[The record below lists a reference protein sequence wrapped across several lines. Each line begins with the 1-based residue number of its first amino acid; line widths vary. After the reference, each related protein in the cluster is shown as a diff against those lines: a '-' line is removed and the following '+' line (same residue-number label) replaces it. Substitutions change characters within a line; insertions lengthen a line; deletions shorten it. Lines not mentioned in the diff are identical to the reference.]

1 MAKKQK
7 KPAIRRRR
15 GPQREM
21 SAFGPFL
28 VFGLVITAVI
38 NHHAAIVAT
47 IGLVPTI
54 VLGFTG
60 RGEHKSQRL
69 QCVGYTNLAG
79 VLPFIPLVVARND
92 SQVVIGDIFN
102 IVAMFGSAAIGY
114 ALIYVGPMVASYIL
128 QSLNQDRVK
137 KIAQQ
142 RQALVDMWGHEV
154 LGDKD
159 EEVGQNT
166 PLRRQA

>member
-7 KPAIRRRR
+7 KPALRRRR
-15 GPQREM
+15 KPQQEF
-21 SAFGPFL
+21 SAFGPLL
-28 VFGLVITAVI
+28 VFGLAGLFLFSSDAALVVAV
-38 NHHAAIVAT
+38 
-47 IGLVPTI
+47 GLVPTI

-60 RGEHKSQRL
+60 RGAHKGPRL
-69 QCVGYTNLAG
+69 QCVGFANLGG
-79 VLPFIPLVVARND
+79 VLPFIPQVLARND
-92 SQVVIGDIFN
+92 AQVVIGDIFN

-114 ALIYVGPMVASYIL
+114 ALIYVGPMVASYVL

-142 RQALVDMWGHEV
+142 RQSLVDMWGHDV

-159 EEVGQNT
+159 DDVAPKG
-166 PLRRQA
+166 PLRSS

>member
-1 MAKKQK
+1 
-7 KPAIRRRR
+7 
-15 GPQREM
+15 M
-21 SAFGPFL
+21 SAFGPIL
-28 VFGLVITAVI
+28 IFGLIVTAVI
-38 NHHAAIVAT
+38 NHHAALVAV

-60 RGEHKSQRL
+60 RGDHKSQRL
-69 QCVGYTNLAG
+69 QCVGFTNLAG
-79 VLPFIPLVVARND
+79 VVPFIPLVVARND
-92 SQVVIGDIFN
+92 SQVVVGDIFN

-128 QSLNQDRVK
+128 QSLNQDRAK
-137 KIAQQ
+137 KIVQQ

-159 EEVGQNT
+159 DEAVPKV
-166 PLRRQA
+166 PLRSKI

>member
-1 MAKKQK
+1 MAKKHR
-7 KPAIRRRR
+7 KPVIRRRR
-15 GPQREM
+15 APRREI
-21 SAFGPFL
+21 SAFGPLL
-28 VFGLVITAVI
+28 VFGIMVTAVV
-38 NHHAAIVAT
+38 NYHAAIVAV

-69 QCVGYTNLAG
+69 QCVGFANLAG

-92 SQVVIGDIFN
+92 SQVVISDIFN

-114 ALIYVGPMVASYIL
+114 ALIYVGPMIASYIL

-142 RQALVDMWGHEV
+142 RQALMDMWGHEV

-159 EEVGQNT
+159 EEIGSK
-166 PLRRQA
+166 PSLRSQT

>member
-7 KPAIRRRR
+7 KPALRKRRKPR
-15 GPQREM
+15 QEI
-21 SAFGPFL
+21 SAFGPL
-28 VFGLVITAVI
+28 LLFGLLAAALFNPNV
-38 NHHAAIVAT
+38 AIVAAV
-47 IGLVPTI
+47 GLVPTI

-60 RGEHKSQRL
+60 RGVHKGARL
-69 QCVGYTNLAG
+69 QCVGFANLAG
-79 VLPFIPLVVARND
+79 VLPFIPQVLARND
-92 SQVVIGDIFN
+92 AQVVIGDIFN

-154 LGDKD
+154 LGDKED
-159 EEVGQNT
+159 DAAPKR
-166 PLRRQA
+166 PLRGN

>member
-1 MAKKQK
+1 MTKKQK
-7 KPAIRRRR
+7 KPVVRRRR
-15 GPQREM
+15 APQREM

-28 VFGLVITAVI
+28 MFGLVITAVI

-79 VLPFIPLVVARND
+79 VLPFIPLVIARND

-114 ALIYVGPMVASYIL
+114 ALLYVGPMVASYIL
-128 QSLNQDRVK
+128 QSMNQDRVK

-142 RQALVDMWGHEV
+142 RQMLVDLWGHEV

-159 EEVGQNT
+159 EEVGQKA

>member
-1 MAKKQK
+1 
-7 KPAIRRRR
+7 
-15 GPQREM
+15 M
-21 SAFGPFL
+21 SAFGPL
-28 VFGLVITAVI
+28 LIFGLMITAVI
-38 NHHAAIVAT
+38 NHHAAIVAA

-60 RGEHKSQRL
+60 RGDHKSQRL
-69 QCVGYTNLAG
+69 QCVGFANLAG
-79 VLPFIPLVVARND
+79 VLPFIPLVIARND

-102 IVAMFGSAAIGY
+102 IVAMFGSATIGY

-128 QSLNQDRVK
+128 QSLNQDRIK

-142 RQALVDMWGHEV
+142 RQALMDLWGHEV

-159 EEVGQNT
+159 DEIGAK
-166 PLRRQA
+166 PSLRGDL